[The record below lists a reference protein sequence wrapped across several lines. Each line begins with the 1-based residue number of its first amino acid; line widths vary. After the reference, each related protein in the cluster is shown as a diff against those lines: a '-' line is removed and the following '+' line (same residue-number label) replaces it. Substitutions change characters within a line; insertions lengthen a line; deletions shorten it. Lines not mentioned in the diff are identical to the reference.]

1 MEERGESLNSLII
14 PYPGKQLLPGSR
26 EHFFC
31 LKPGIKDRY
40 IYDLGLS
47 TGEILYESKGGMG
60 FSTEKHI
67 LGLHDLI
74 KKPYAE
80 SLIEEEF
87 KTNFKGKWGKA
98 KYYRV
103 RRDLNRE
110 LKDPSRRTYAKLYCL
125 MASSGFIHKFDYNGN
140 FKCEYFPHTLDTSEI
155 KIKNKKL
162 VNSDFIISDGDF
174 SSFNTDL
181 LTKKSLVHFHIPF
194 PSTETKKEEVFL
206 FFDDID
212 LKGYDFLV
220 TSRLI
225 NRGRMEESI
234 KSWSNNYSSIV
245 VPFSSSNTFSDIFI
259 TNF

>member
-1 MEERGESLNSLII
+1 MEDAGESLSSPII
-14 PYPGKQLLPGSR
+14 PYPGKQLLPGSV

-47 TGEILYESKGGMG
+47 TGEVMYECKGGMG
-60 FSTEKHI
+60 LSTEKHI

-80 SLIEEEF
+80 SLIVEEF
-87 KTNFKGKWGKA
+87 ETNFKGKWGKA
-98 KYYRV
+98 KYYRT
-103 RRDLNRE
+103 RRDLNQE
-110 LKDPSRRTYAKLYCL
+110 LKSPSRRTFAKLYCL
-125 MASSGFIHKFDYNGN
+125 MSSSGFIHKFDQDGN

-162 VNSDFIISDGDF
+162 INSDFIINSGDF
-174 SSFNTDL
+174 TSFDNNL
-181 LTKKSLVHFHIPF
+181 LTKRSLVYFHVPF
-194 PSTETKKEEVFL
+194 PYTETLKKKVFE
-206 FFDDID
+206 FFDHID
-212 LKGYDFLV
+212 LIGYDFLV
-220 TSRLI
+220 SSRLI

-234 KSWSNNYSSIV
+234 KSWSSGYSSIQ
-245 VPFSSSNTFSDIFI
+245 VPFNSSSTFSDIFI

>member
-1 MEERGESLNSLII
+1 MEDTGESLNSPII
-14 PYPGKQLLPGSR
+14 PYPGKQLLPGSK
-26 EHFFC
+26 EQFFC
-31 LKPGIKDRY
+31 LKPDVRDRY

-47 TGEILYESKGGMG
+47 TGEILYECKGGMG
-60 FSTEKHI
+60 LSTERHI

-80 SLIEEEF
+80 SLIKEEF

-103 RRDLNRE
+103 RRDLNQE

-155 KIKNKKL
+155 EIKNNKL
-162 VNSDFIISDGDF
+162 INSDFIITNGDF
-174 SSFNTDL
+174 SSFDINL
-181 LTKKSLVHFHIPF
+181 LTKKSLVYFHIPF
-194 PSTETKKEEVFL
+194 PSTENKKGEVFA
-206 FFDDID
+206 FFDNID
-212 LKGYDFLV
+212 SKGYNFLMS
-220 TSRLI
+220 SRLI
-225 NRGRMEESI
+225 NRGRIEESVR
-234 KSWSNNYSSIV
+234 SWSDNYSSITI
-245 VPFSSSNTFSDIFI
+245 PFGSSNTFSDIFV

>member
-1 MEERGESLNSLII
+1 MEDTGESLNSPII

-26 EHFFC
+26 EQFFC
-31 LKPGIKDRY
+31 LKPDVRDRY

-47 TGEILYESKGGMG
+47 TGEILYECKGGMG
-60 FSTEKHI
+60 LSTEKHI
-67 LGLHDLI
+67 LGLHDLV

-80 SLIEEEF
+80 SLIKEEF

-103 RRDLNRE
+103 RRDLNQE

-155 KIKNKKL
+155 EIKNKKL
-162 VNSDFIISDGDF
+162 INSDFVISNGDF
-174 SSFNTDL
+174 SSFDDNL
-181 LTKKSLVHFHIPF
+181 LTRKSLVYFHIPF
-194 PSTETKKEEVFL
+194 PSTETKKNEVFA
-206 FFDDID
+206 FFNNID
-212 LKGYDFLV
+212 LKGYNFLV

-225 NRGRMEESI
+225 NRGRIEESI
-234 KSWSNNYSSIV
+234 KSWSENYSSIV
-245 VPFSSSNTFSDIFI
+245 IPFDPSNTFSDIFI

>member
-1 MEERGESLNSLII
+1 MEDTGESLNCPII
-14 PYPGKQLLPGSR
+14 PYPGKQLLPGSV

-47 TGEILYESKGGMG
+47 TGEVMYECKGGMG
-60 FSTEKHI
+60 LSTERHI

-80 SLIEEEF
+80 SLIAEEF

-98 KYYRV
+98 KYYRT
-103 RRDLNRE
+103 RRDLNQE
-110 LKDPSRRTYAKLYCL
+110 LKSPSRRTFAKLYCL
-125 MASSGFIHKFDYNGN
+125 MSSSGFIHKFDQNGN

-162 VNSDFIISDGDF
+162 INSDFIINSGDF
-174 SSFNTDL
+174 TSFDNNL
-181 LTKKSLVHFHIPF
+181 LTKRSLVYFHVPF
-194 PSTETKKEEVFL
+194 PYTETLKKKVFE
-206 FFDDID
+206 FFDHID
-212 LKGYDFLV
+212 LRGYDFLV
-220 TSRLI
+220 SSRLI

-234 KSWSNNYSSIV
+234 KSWSSGYSSIQ
-245 VPFSSSNTFSDIFI
+245 VPFNSSNTFSDIFI